1 MAICNYRQT
10 LVWFWDTVF
19 HIGKIRDIDKEEDSM
34 SAVNQVWPCKR
45 TTWLDKRQ
53 WQLKTFVNLL
63 FNCQPSSIFPNIPD
77 PVCAVSLPAC
87 QSTPL
92 WEDSVQP
99 AVPSNHTSNPL
110 TLLCPLKWQW
120 GESDGCDEESRRKR
134 KKGRVS
140 APVLS
145 VGGGSACLAIRGSL
159 FKGEKLLTICLPMRE
174 QRQWGN
180 LLFLISSFSNKDE
193 AK

>member
-120 GESDGCDEESRRKR
+120 GESDGCDEESRRTR

-145 VGGGSACLAIRGSL
+145 VGGGVGMPCH
-159 FKGEKLLTICLPMRE
+159 
-174 QRQWGN
+174 QRKS
-180 LLFLISSFSNKDE
+180 I
-193 AK
+193 